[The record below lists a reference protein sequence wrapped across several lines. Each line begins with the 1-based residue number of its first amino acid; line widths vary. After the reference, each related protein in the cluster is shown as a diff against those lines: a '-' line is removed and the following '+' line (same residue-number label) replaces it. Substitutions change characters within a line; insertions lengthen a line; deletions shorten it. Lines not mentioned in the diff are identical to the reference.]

1 MQKYQYSI
9 SKLLFV
15 VVAIPEDTWVRTRD
29 FFDTDTSDSEDEEVL
44 NDEVPVGTVRNE
56 SNFDTTNNS
65 TEKEKDPGIDPV
77 LNQRNGSETK
87 FSTNTKNYNK
97 NLDPVQDERV
107 ETEDK
112 FSDVKNY
119 AKGEDMDFVSYAIQ
133 DVEIIDNVRFDDTD
147 NSVLEDDFSVD
158 ELEL

>member
-1 MQKYQYSI
+1 MI
-9 SKLLFV
+9 V
-15 VVAIPEDTWVRTRD
+15 DIAIPEDTWVRTRD
-29 FFDTDTSDSEDEEVL
+29 FFDRDTSDSEDEEVS
-44 NDEVPVGTVRNE
+44 NDGVPVVTVPNDYY
-56 SNFDTTNNS
+56 FDTNNKS
-65 TEKEKDPGIDPV
+65 TEQEKDPGMDPI
-77 LNQRNGSETK
+77 LNLREETETMV
-87 FSTNTKNYNK
+87 STDTKNYNK
-97 NLDPVQDERV
+97 NLDPVQDERG

-158 ELEL
+158 EFEL